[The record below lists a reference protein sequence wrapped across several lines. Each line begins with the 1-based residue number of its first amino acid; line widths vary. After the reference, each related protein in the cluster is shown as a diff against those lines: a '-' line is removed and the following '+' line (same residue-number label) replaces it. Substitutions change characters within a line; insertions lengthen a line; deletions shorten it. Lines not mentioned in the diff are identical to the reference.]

1 MQAWERG
8 PTKVGQAE
16 VPCRLLRYLVFP
28 KTQVKTI
35 NSKGKEKEV
44 FFHEMFPI
52 DVSCIM
58 WGGVSERFAQCSF
71 SNPGFGPA
79 WCTCI
84 RKAMLSTFVP
94 LTSGLALH
102 LLFTCL
108 LGGGHEGR
116 EHSRGLN
123 CLGLWDKAFRA
134 ICPFPAVAP
143 LTASAQDEGG
153 GGSWFTRRRMF

>member
-8 PTKVGQAE
+8 PTQVGQAE
-16 VPCRLLRYLVFP
+16 VPCRLLRYLVCP
-28 KTQVKTI
+28 KAQVKTI

-52 DVSCIM
+52 EVSCRM

-79 WCTCI
+79 SCTCI
-84 RKAMLSTFVP
+84 REGNALYFRSPHQWSSFV
-94 LTSGLALH
+94 LTVYLPA
-102 LLFTCL
+102 
-108 LGGGHEGR
+108 GR
-116 EHSRGLN
+116 RSWGQRAQPGLN